1 MTDTIKLASDEDRE
15 GKPEAQI
22 IGIDQDLSKFK
33 QKRELNEQM
42 TNAAQQQAEFTE
54 DDKQETRGRKKVEI
68 DPELVYKLAECH
80 CTLKEIAYIIGVTE
94 NTLRNRVSTIIER
107 GYSAGKMRLRKAQY
121 NKALEGNPVM
131 LIWLGKNILGQK
143 DDPSTGEEDLPLPW
157 KD

>member
-15 GKPEAQI
+15 GKSQTQI
-22 IGIDQDLSKFK
+22 IDINQELSKFK

>member
-1 MTDTIKLASDEDRE
+1 MTDTIKLASEEDKN
-15 GKPEAQI
+15 GKSEAQI

-80 CTLKEIAYIIGVTE
+80 CTLKETE
-94 NTLRNRVSTIIER
+94 YSSYKRN
-107 GYSAGKMRLRKAQY
+107 Q
-121 NKALEGNPVM
+121 N
-131 LIWLGKNILGQK
+131 
-143 DDPSTGEEDLPLPW
+143 
-157 KD
+157 

>member
-15 GKPEAQI
+15 GKSEAQI

-80 CTLKEIAYIIGVTE
+80 CTLKEIAYIIGVKE
-94 NTLRNRVSTIIER
+94 NTLRNRVSKIVER

-131 LIWLGKNILGQK
+131 LILLGKNILGQK